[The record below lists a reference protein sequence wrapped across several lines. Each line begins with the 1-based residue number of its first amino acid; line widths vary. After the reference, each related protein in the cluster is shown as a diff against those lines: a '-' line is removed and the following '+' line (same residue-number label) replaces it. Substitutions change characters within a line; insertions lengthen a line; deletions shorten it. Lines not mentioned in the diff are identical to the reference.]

1 MRNAL
6 QALLRQASDAKRSAE
21 FWRAA
26 AGILSEWAGGAR
38 ITITYQG
45 INENGSVSSGTDDRS
60 GKTLTATWRDPEG
73 RHVEATLAGAAPAL
87 PVSELEE
94 AIEYSSRLAV
104 LVGRRAALERER
116 RLGSFVV
123 ELARWLLAAPETQ
136 LLLRYTL
143 QSLMELVE
151 AQGAF
156 VALKQPDGEHL
167 RISPALGD
175 AASVEGL
182 VLKLDA
188 SATGRVVQTG
198 EPLMT
203 DDLRA
208 AAGASPIATALA
220 EGIRAALIAPLR
232 TSHGTVGAVGLV
244 RFQSTAP
251 GSAPPPPFSLYD
263 LHYVSAVG
271 AHIAGGIELSEAVA
285 ATRAAADR
293 ARAMV
298 DASPLP
304 MALVDTAGTVRQL
317 NGAALVVFGIKK
329 KEEAVGSHL
338 EKLGLSPSGLTVRLM
353 LTGRQ
358 EGQPWHG
365 RVLVTQPGGDRR
377 ICDCTVTDLRGL
389 GSQDLLVALYD
400 RTDELRA
407 QRELI
412 AREKLA
418 TVGEIASGVAHEVN
432 NPLAAIRM
440 EAELL
445 GRATQD
451 SEASTAAATI
461 VREVDRAARIVRS
474 LLRLARRADIT
485 PVRIQLNELVR
496 DVAEIRQRVL
506 RADNIEVRTR
516 LDQGAE
522 SVLGLG
528 QELQQVV
535 INLMTNAEHA
545 VKGRTSA
552 VIELATEARQDWV
565 RLTVEDSG
573 PGVPPDVRS
582 RIFDPFFTTKSPDEG
597 SGLGLSICQRVV
609 AEVGGRIWLE
619 DSSTLGGARF
629 VVELPAAPL
638 RDDLIG

>member
-1 MRNAL
+1 MRDAF
-6 QALLRQASDAKRSAE
+6 QALLREASDARRSPD

-26 AGILSEWAGGAR
+26 AKILSDWAGGAR
-38 ITITYQG
+38 LLINYQG
-45 INENGSVSSGTDDRS
+45 VNENGSVTAGTDDRS
-60 GKTLTATWRDPEG
+60 GRALVAEWRDSEG
-73 RHVEATLAGAAPAL
+73 RHVQANLAGAAPAL
-87 PVSELEE
+87 PASELEAALE
-94 AIEYSSRLAV
+94 FASHLAV
-104 LVGRRAALERER
+104 MVGRRAALERER

-123 ELARWLLAAPETQ
+123 ELARWLLAAPETE

-143 QSLMELVE
+143 QSLMQLVE

-156 VALKQPDGEHL
+156 VALKQPDGETL
-167 RISPALGD
+167 RISPALG
-175 AASVEGL
+175 AATPLEGL
-182 VLKLDA
+182 LLGLDT
-188 SATGRVVQTG
+188 SAAGRVVRTG
-198 EPLMT
+198 EPLVSA
-203 DDLRA
+203 DLRA
-208 AAGASPIATALA
+208 EADASPAAKALA
-220 EGIRAALIAPLR
+220 EGVRSALLAPLR
-232 TSHGTVGAVGLV
+232 TRHGSVGAVGLL
-244 RFQSTAP
+244 RYQAEDAP
-251 GSAPPPPFSLYD
+251 VTPPFSLYD
-263 LHYVSAVG
+263 LHYVTAVA
-271 AHIAGGIELSEAVA
+271 AHIAAGIELSEAVA

-304 MALVDTAGTVRQL
+304 MALVDTAGVVKQV
-317 NGAALVVFGIKK
+317 NEAAIHVFGVAT
-329 KEEAVGSHL
+329 KEAAVGCHL

-358 EGQPWHG
+358 EGKPWHG
-365 RVLVTQPGGDRR
+365 RVLVSQDSGERR

-445 GRATQD
+445 GRSTQD
-451 SEASTAAATI
+451 PDTGAVASTI

-474 LLRLARRADIT
+474 LLRLARRADTT
-485 PVRIQLNELVR
+485 PTRIQINELVR

-506 RADNIEVRTR
+506 RADGIEVRTR
-516 LDQGAE
+516 MDQGAE
-522 SVLGLG
+522 AVLGLG

-535 INLMTNAEHA
+535 INLVTNAEHA
-545 VKGRTSA
+545 VRGRPNA
-552 VIELATEARQDWV
+552 VIELATEARADWV

-573 PGVPPDVRS
+573 PGIPADIRGRV
-582 RIFDPFFTTKSPDEG
+582 FDPFFTTKSPDEG

-609 AEVGGRIWLE
+609 AEVGGRIWVE
-619 DSSTLGGARF
+619 DSATLGGARF
-629 VVELPAAPL
+629 VVELPAAP
-638 RDDLIG
+638 